1 MGNIALLE
9 AKKLGLKKV
18 GFSKVTYCVVINT
31 KTYSKMLEYV
41 SRGPKWAS

>member
-9 AKKLGLKKV
+9 AKRSGLKIV
-18 GFSKVTYCVVINT
+18 GFTMVTHCVVINT

-41 SRGPKWAS
+41 SRGPKWVS